1 MLREGWFRDKDGN
14 KVVQAMAYQV
24 GEKLSCDTTSPPGLD
39 INADPAAAAAAAP
52 APAPAAPAKVSDE
65 N

>member
-1 MLREGWFRDKDGN
+1 VLLFP
-14 KVVQAMAYQV
+14 AMKPDDQQ
-24 GEKLSCDTTSPPGLD
+24 
-39 INADPAAAAAAAP
+39 AAAAAP